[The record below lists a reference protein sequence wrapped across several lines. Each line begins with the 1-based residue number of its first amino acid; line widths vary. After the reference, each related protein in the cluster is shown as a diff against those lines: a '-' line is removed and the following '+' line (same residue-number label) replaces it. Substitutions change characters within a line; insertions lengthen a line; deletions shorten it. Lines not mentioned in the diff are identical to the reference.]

1 VLSDHPYIPGRVA
14 RNAHREEASVCMNPV
29 VLVVEDEPAVRLVIT
44 RSLVARGYDVE
55 SVSDGANALRALA
68 GQPVDLVVLDVNL
81 PDKTGWDVARYIRQ
95 EIGPD
100 LPIVVISAVTP
111 RVARLREHGVAGVLQ
126 KPFPMESLLQLV
138 ARHTGQAPTRMKTG
152 EAG

>member
-1 VLSDHPYIPGRVA
+1 
-14 RNAHREEASVCMNPV
+14 
-29 VLVVEDEPAVRLVIT
+29 
-44 RSLVARGYDVE
+44 
-55 SVSDGANALRALA
+55 
-68 GQPVDLVVLDVNL
+68 VVLDVNL

>member
-1 VLSDHPYIPGRVA
+1 MRMDPL
-14 RNAHREEASVCMNPV
+14 

-44 RSLVARGYDVE
+44 KSLGARGYAVE
-55 SVSDGANALRALA
+55 ATGDAASAMRFLA
-68 GQPVDLVVLDVNL
+68 GQHPDLVVLDVNL
-81 PDKTGWDVARYIRQ
+81 PDQTGWDVARFIRR

-126 KPFPMESLLQLV
+126 KPFPMESLLQLA
-138 ARHTGQAPTRMKTG
+138 ARHTGQAPTPISRE

>member
-1 VLSDHPYIPGRVA
+1 MRMDPS
-14 RNAHREEASVCMNPV
+14 
-29 VLVVEDEPAVRLVIT
+29 VLVVEDEPAVRLVIA
-44 RSLVARGYDVE
+44 RSLAARGYLVE
-55 SVSDGANALRALA
+55 ATGDAASAMRFLA
-68 GQPVDLVVLDVNL
+68 GQHPDLVVLDVNL
-81 PDKTGWDVARYIRQ
+81 PDQTGWDVARFIRR

-126 KPFPMESLLQLV
+126 KPFPMDSLLQLV
-138 ARHTGQAPTRMKTG
+138 ARLTGQAPMPITRE